1 METEVKRYPE
11 ELLGFLN
18 ACPSVYHAVENLSN
32 RLANAGFRHL
42 SEEERY
48 DLAPGDKCFV
58 TRNGSSLIA
67 FAIPKTPDPAFR
79 VVAAHGDSPML
90 KLKPQPELR
99 ENGFLRLNVEAYG
112 GGLWY
117 TWLDRPLTLAG
128 RVLGLEGGKLCERL
142 VAPDRDLLL
151 IPSLAIHMDRSANEN
166 LQLNL
171 QRHLLP
177 VLGLLDA
184 GVPVSGVRASSAGKM
199 PGIGSLPLSEKLPAV
214 EGGSAPDAAVSPFF
228 RLLSEETG
236 FAPED
241 ILSYDLFLANRQKA
255 VQWGADGEFISGP
268 RIDNLECTF
277 AAFHG
282 FLEANGRDISV
293 FCVFDNEEVGSATRQ
308 GAAATFLRDNLQ
320 RIAEE
325 LGMSREGY
333 LRAVARGF
341 MVSEDNAHSI
351 HPGWPE
357 KADPICRPLPNK
369 GIVLKHHA
377 GQRYATDAVSAA
389 VFKRICRLHDIPWQE
404 FANRSDMC
412 GGSTLGNISST
423 RVPLRT
429 VDIGLAQLA
438 MHSAFETAGTKDTA
452 WMEVFAKAFY
462 EVESLGM

>member
-1 METEVKRYPE
+1 
-11 ELLGFLN
+11 
-18 ACPSVYHAVENLSN
+18 
-32 RLANAGFRHL
+32 
-42 SEEERY
+42 
-48 DLAPGDKCFV
+48 
-58 TRNGSSLIA
+58 
-67 FAIPKTPDPAFR
+67 
-79 VVAAHGDSPML
+79 
-90 KLKPQPELR
+90 
-99 ENGFLRLNVEAYG
+99 
-112 GGLWY
+112 
-117 TWLDRPLTLAG
+117 
-128 RVLGLEGGKLCERL
+128 
-142 VAPDRDLLL
+142 
-151 IPSLAIHMDRSANEN
+151 
-166 LQLNL
+166 
-171 QRHLLP
+171 
-177 VLGLLDA
+177 
-184 GVPVSGVRASSAGKM
+184 
-199 PGIGSLPLSEKLPAV
+199 
-214 EGGSAPDAAVSPFF
+214 
-228 RLLSEETG
+228 
-236 FAPED
+236 
-241 ILSYDLFLANRQKA
+241 YDLFLANRQKA

-404 FANRSDMC
+404 FANRSDMR

-462 EVESLGM
+462 EIESLGT